1 MGSRAYVVVG
11 LSLVLSASAGVAQQ
25 HEEVAAPTLG
35 PSGEA
40 YLDATQ
46 FRGLARSVA
55 YLDPTRPLP
64 PLETGR
70 TVGQEEGGPT
80 EVAPSG
86 GRAVVTIA
94 ALAVLAAILYA
105 VVTSGARFSVSLS
118 RGPEGEGRRRRDG
131 AAAIARDDPPPAAVG
146 AILSMADRKAA
157 LLALCRS
164 LLAGVMS
171 EQGILL
177 DRSWTDRDTLRRVPR
192 AHPQW
197 DELQAL
203 VFASER
209 VQFGGRDVT
218 EEEFRGHVDRLRPLW
233 RGAVA

>member
-11 LSLVLSASAGVAQQ
+11 LSLVLSASAGVAQR
-25 HEEVAAPTLG
+25 HEALAAPTLG

-70 TVGQEEGGPT
+70 TVGQEEGEPT
-80 EVAPSG
+80 EIAPSG
-86 GRAVVTIA
+86 GRAAMTIA
-94 ALAVLAAILYA
+94 ALAVLAAILY
-105 VVTSGARFSVSLS
+105 VIVTSGARFSVSLS
-118 RGPEGEGRRRRDG
+118 RVPEGEDRRRRVG
-131 AAAIARDDPPPAAVG
+131 AAAIARDDPPPAAMG

-164 LLAGVMS
+164 LLARVMS

-192 AHPQW
+192 AHPQR
-197 DELQAL
+197 DGLQAL

-218 EEEFRGHVDRLRPLW
+218 EEEFRAHVDRLQPLW
-233 RGAVA
+233 RGAAA